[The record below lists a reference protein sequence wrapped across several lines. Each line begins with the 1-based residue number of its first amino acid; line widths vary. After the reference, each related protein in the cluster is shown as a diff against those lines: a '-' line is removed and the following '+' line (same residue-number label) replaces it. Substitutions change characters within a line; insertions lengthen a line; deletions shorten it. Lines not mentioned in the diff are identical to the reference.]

1 MRIIRTIQAL
11 RTWRRE
17 QDRRGDVIGYI
28 PTMGALHDGHR
39 SLIQRARKQ
48 CATVV
53 VSIFVN
59 PLQFGPTEDYRRYP
73 RDSTGDLSLCREE
86 HADVVFLPQS
96 AGLYPPRF
104 QTSVTVHELSR
115 RWEGERRPTHFQGV
129 ATIVTKLLNLVR
141 PGRTFL
147 GQKDYQQFLVIR
159 QLVKDLELD
168 IRVILCPTIRD
179 ADGLALSSRNR
190 YLSQS
195 QRRRALLL
203 YQALS
208 AGKAAIAKGA
218 RRSPM
223 VERTMAMVINRVLS
237 LEGTDPRSRIDYL
250 ACCDAETLEPVTR
263 LQGKVV
269 LVGAL
274 RIGSI
279 RLLDNL
285 IVQIRQD
292 ETS

>member
-1 MRIIRTIQAL
+1 MRVIRTTQAL

-17 QDRRGDVIGYI
+17 QDRCGALIGYI

-48 CATVV
+48 CETVV

-73 RDSTGDLSLCREE
+73 RDLAGDLSLCREE
-86 HADVVFLPQS
+86 HVDVVFLPQS
-96 AGLYPPRF
+96 AGLYPSRF
-104 QTSVTVHELSR
+104 QTSVIVHEISR
-115 RWEGERRPTHFQGV
+115 RWEGEHRPTHFQGV
-129 ATIVTKLLNLVR
+129 TTVVTKLLNLVR
-141 PGRTFL
+141 PVRTFL

-159 QLVKDLELD
+159 QLVKDLALD
-168 IRVILCPTIRD
+168 THVVLCPTIRA
-179 ADGLALSSRNR
+179 ADGFALSSRNR
-190 YLSQS
+190 YVSPS

-218 RRSPM
+218 RRSRT
-223 VERTMAMVINRVLS
+223 VERTMAMIIGA
-237 LEGTDPRSRIDYL
+237 EPRIRLDYL
-250 ACCDAETLEPVTR
+250 ACCDARTLEPVTR
-263 LQGKVV
+263 LQGTIV
-269 LVGAL
+269 LAGAL

-279 RLLDNL
+279 RLIDNL
-285 IVQIRQD
+285 IVRIRKD
-292 ETS
+292 NTS